1 MIKWMKKYK
10 KFISIFDPNKR
21 IDFTKVF
28 DKRHNKIG
36 ICGSLD
42 VQKYGSKFGC
52 CVCVGYC
59 KKFPALAQALS
70 KHLRTCENKG
80 IYRTCER

>member
-1 MIKWMKKYK
+1 MDEEIQ

-21 IDFTKVF
+21 IDFTKVLTNDITRF
-28 DKRHNKIG
+28 G

-59 KKFPALAQALS
+59 KKVSCVGTGTFKTS
-70 KHLRTCENKG
+70 
-80 IYRTCER
+80 